1 MNTKKILSV
10 LLLTL
15 LISLPLS
22 TAFAREQGFE
32 FSLYYQGGPEVEHT
46 SPERKPDAEPA
57 LYAYLTYINYNGS
70 FVDEYFTIWA
80 EKKVLFYTT
89 LSNST
94 TVHGLYN
101 PAYTFYRDGGGV
113 MQGKFIGM
121 GIKRQGKVLRD
132 KTIGV
137 GGKFEP

>member
-1 MNTKKILSV
+1 MLFRS
-10 LLLTL
+10 
-15 LISLPLS
+15 
-22 TAFAREQGFE
+22 
-32 FSLYYQGGPEVEHT
+32 
-46 SPERKPDAEPA
+46 
-57 LYAYLTYINYNGS
+57 AYLIYIYYKGS

-80 EKKVLFYTT
+80 EKKVLSYTT
-89 LSNST
+89 LSNPT

-137 GGKFEP
+137 GGYFEP